1 MSQQVF
7 RDAVVLRCDKR
18 LPGSLAGPGSNESCD
33 SPLKLPET
41 VHPHAENLAALL
53 SMHWKRLFAIAVFSI
68 GLLPIAPAQSG
79 SPTASA
85 KGVLHRLMPHLA
97 PQFQL
102 TLVPRPDHK
111 DYFRISG
118 TRGHIRVQ
126 AATQPTLLYGVNWY
140 LKYVAHLNVSP
151 NGLQLGPPN
160 LVLPAPASPIE
171 KPALYP
177 WRYAL
182 NENVDGYSAPY
193 WDEKRWQHE
202 IDILALSG
210 INAVLIERGMDLVL
224 YQTFRDSGYSDEAI
238 RNWIVQPA
246 HQNWQLMGN
255 MCCFQAP
262 ISMELLE
269 KRSRSAQQLIA
280 TLRSLGIMPVLPGYY
295 GIVPA
300 DFASIQPGAHV
311 ITQGDWNGFTRPG
324 WLDPL
329 DPNFDKLAAS
339 FYRHQHALYGD
350 SAIYDME
357 IFQEGGAAGNVSV
370 PAAAKKVQ
378 EALKRVHPDALWMLL
393 GWQQN
398 PTQELLS
405 SLDTSQVL
413 IAEIE
418 QGRVPRENRDSEF
431 RGASW
436 LYGGL
441 WEFGGRT
448 TMGAPLYDY
457 AVRLPQ
463 MAKRPGSRIAGTAL
477 FTEGLDTNP
486 YAFDL
491 YTEMAWHKDPVNLT
505 QWTDAYAIRRYGAD
519 DPHARSAWQILLKT
533 AYGYRADG
541 NKDHGERDASQD
553 SLFNSQ
559 PSLTATRAATW
570 SPDILR
576 YNPADFAPA
585 LTELLQVAPA
595 LRSTE
600 TYSYDLVDVARQA
613 MANESRRLLP
623 LINQAYETRDKT
635 AFASLTKQW
644 LRDMQLQNNLLETNQ
659 FFLLGRWLSFVPPWA
674 SSPAEL
680 DRLNYDARS
689 ILTTWGDRHASEF
702 GLHEYGNRDWAGLTS
717 DYYLP
722 RWQMYFDSLSTSLA
736 SGQTPKPVDW
746 YAFGDRWNHSRKVYD
761 VNPQGDPYNAALAI
775 ARTLHL
781 APNQQPEAHE

>member
-1 MSQQVF
+1 M
-7 RDAVVLRCDKR
+7 R
-18 LPGSLAGPGSNESCD
+18 
-33 SPLKLPET
+33 
-41 VHPHAENLAALL
+41 
-53 SMHWKRLFAIAVFSI
+53 WKRLLAIAVGSAVF
-68 GLLPIAPAQSG
+68 LPIAYAQSQ
-79 SPTASA
+79 SPTAA
-85 KGVLHRLMPHLA
+85 AQGVLRRLMPHLA
-97 PQFQL
+97 AQFQL
-102 TLVPRPDHK
+102 ALVPRADRK

-118 TRGHIRVQ
+118 ARGHIRVE
-126 AATQPTLLYGVNWY
+126 AATQPTVLYGVNWY
-140 LKYVAHLNVSP
+140 LKYVAHLQVSP
-151 NGLQLGPPN
+151 NGFQLGPSN
-160 LVLPAPASPIE
+160 LVLPAPGSPIE
-171 KPALYP
+171 QPALYP

-193 WDEKRWQHE
+193 WDQERWQHE

-210 INAVLIERGMDLVL
+210 TNAILIERGMDLVL
-224 YQTFRDSGYSDEAI
+224 YQTFRDAGYSDEAI

-246 HQNWQLMGN
+246 HQNWELMGN
-255 MCCFQAP
+255 MCCFEAP

-300 DFASIQPGAHV
+300 DFAAVHPGAHV

-329 DPNFDKLAAS
+329 DPNFDKLAES
-339 FYRHQHALYGD
+339 FYRHQHDLYGD

-357 IFQEGGAAGNVSV
+357 IFQEGGAAGDVPV

-378 EALKRVHPDALWMLL
+378 QALQRIHPDALWMLM

-405 SLDTSQVL
+405 SLDTSHVL

-486 YAFDL
+486 FAFDL
-491 YTEMAWHKDPVNLT
+491 YTEMAWHKDPVDL
-505 QWTDAYAIRRYGAD
+505 QHWTDAYATRRYGAD
-519 DPHARSAWQILLKT
+519 DPHARSAWQIILKT
-533 AYGYRADG
+533 AYSYRADG
-541 NKDHGERDASQD
+541 NKEHGERDASQE

-559 PSLTATRAATW
+559 PSLTTARAATW
-570 SPDILR
+570 SPDVLR
-576 YNPADFAPA
+576 YNPADFAPV

-600 TYSYDLVDVARQA
+600 TYRYDLVDVARQA

-623 LINQAYETRDKT
+623 LIKQAYESRDKA
-635 AFASLTKQW
+635 AFASLTKEW
-644 LRDMQLQNNLLETNQ
+644 LHDMELQDNLLKTNR
-659 FFLLGRWLSFVPPWA
+659 FFLLGSWLSFVPHWA
-674 SSPAEL
+674 STPAEL

-689 ILTTWGDRHASEF
+689 ILTTWGDRHASEY

-717 DYYLP
+717 DYYMP
-722 RWQMYFDSLSTSLA
+722 RWQIYFDSLSTALA
-736 SGQTPKPVDW
+736 TGVPPKSIDW
-746 YAFGDRWNHSRKVYD
+746 YAFGNTWNHSHKVYEVD
-761 VNPQGDPYNAALAI
+761 PQGDSYNAAFAI
-775 ARTLHL
+775 ARALHL
-781 APNQQPEAHE
+781 APNQKPEAHE

>member
-1 MSQQVF
+1 
-7 RDAVVLRCDKR
+7 
-18 LPGSLAGPGSNESCD
+18 
-33 SPLKLPET
+33 
-41 VHPHAENLAALL
+41 
-53 SMHWKRLFAIAVFSI
+53 
-68 GLLPIAPAQSG
+68 
-79 SPTASA
+79 
-85 KGVLHRLMPHLA
+85 MPHLA

-102 TLVPRPDHK
+102 ALIPRPDHK

-118 TRGHIRVQ
+118 TRGHIRVE
-126 AATQPTLLYGVNWY
+126 AATEPTVLYGVNWY
-140 LKYVAHLNVSP
+140 LKYVAHLQVSP

-160 LVLPAPASPIE
+160 LVLSAPDSPIE

-193 WDEKRWQHE
+193 WDQDRWQHE

-210 INAVLIERGMDLVL
+210 TNAILIERGMDLVL

-255 MCCFQAP
+255 MCCFEAP
-262 ISMELLE
+262 ISIELLE
-269 KRSRSAQQLIA
+269 KRSRSAQQLFA

-300 DFASIQPGAHV
+300 DFADLHPGAHV

-329 DPNFDKLAAS
+329 DPNFDKLAES
-339 FYRHQHALYGD
+339 FYRHQHDLYGD

-357 IFQEGGAAGNVSV
+357 IFQEGGAAGDVPV
-370 PAAAKKVQ
+370 PAAARKVQ
-378 EALKRVHPDALWMLL
+378 QTLLRVHPDALWMLM

-405 SLDTSQVL
+405 SLDTSHVL

-477 FTEGLDTNP
+477 FTEGVDTNP
-486 YAFDL
+486 YAFDF
-491 YTEMAWHKDPVNLT
+491 YTEMAWHADPVDLT
-505 QWTDAYAIRRYGAD
+505 HWTDAYATRRYGAD
-519 DPHARSAWQILLKT
+519 DPHAHSAWQILLKT
-533 AYGYRADG
+533 AYSYRADG
-541 NKDHGERDASQD
+541 NKEHGERDASQD

-559 PSLTATRAATW
+559 PSLTTTHAATW
-570 SPDILR
+570 SPDVIR

-600 TYSYDLVDVARQA
+600 TYRYDLVDVARQA

-623 LINQAYETRDKT
+623 LIKQAYETKDKI
-635 AFASLTKQW
+635 AFARLTKEW
-644 LRDMQLQNNLLETNQ
+644 LHDMELQNNLLETSQ
-659 FFLLGRWLSFVPPWA
+659 FFLLGRWLSFVPSWA
-674 SSPAEL
+674 SSPVEL

-689 ILTTWGDRHASEF
+689 ILTTWGDRHASEY

-736 SGQTPKPVDW
+736 TDEPPKSIDW
-746 YAFGDRWNHSRKVYD
+746 YAFGDSWNHSQKVYD
-761 VNPQGDPYNAALAI
+761 VRPQGDSYNAALAI

-781 APNQQPEAHE
+781 APNQQPEAHR

>member
-1 MSQQVF
+1 
-7 RDAVVLRCDKR
+7 
-18 LPGSLAGPGSNESCD
+18 
-33 SPLKLPET
+33 
-41 VHPHAENLAALL
+41 
-53 SMHWKRLFAIAVFSI
+53 
-68 GLLPIAPAQSG
+68 
-79 SPTASA
+79 
-85 KGVLHRLMPHLA
+85 
-97 PQFQL
+97 
-102 TLVPRPDHK
+102 
-111 DYFRISG
+111 
-118 TRGHIRVQ
+118 
-126 AATQPTLLYGVNWY
+126 
-140 LKYVAHLNVSP
+140 
-151 NGLQLGPPN
+151 
-160 LVLPAPASPIE
+160 
-171 KPALYP
+171 
-177 WRYAL
+177 
-182 NENVDGYSAPY
+182 
-193 WDEKRWQHE
+193 
-202 IDILALSG
+202 
-210 INAVLIERGMDLVL
+210 
-224 YQTFRDSGYSDEAI
+224 
-238 RNWIVQPA
+238 
-246 HQNWQLMGN
+246 
-255 MCCFQAP
+255 
-262 ISMELLE
+262 
-269 KRSRSAQQLIA
+269 
-280 TLRSLGIMPVLPGYY
+280 
-295 GIVPA
+295 
-300 DFASIQPGAHV
+300 
-311 ITQGDWNGFTRPG
+311 
-324 WLDPL
+324 
-329 DPNFDKLAAS
+329 
-339 FYRHQHALYGD
+339 
-350 SAIYDME
+350 ME

-405 SLDTSQVL
+405 SLDTSHVL

-418 QGRVPRENRDSEF
+418 QGRVPRENRDTEF

-448 TMGAPLYDY
+448 TMGAPIYDY
-457 AVRLPQ
+457 AVRFPQ

-491 YTEMAWHKDPVNLT
+491 YTEMAWHEDPVDLQ
-505 QWTDAYAIRRYGAD
+505 QWTDAYATRRYGAD

-570 SPDILR
+570 SPDVLR

-600 TYSYDLVDVARQA
+600 TYRFDLVDVARQA

-644 LRDMQLQNNLLETNQ
+644 LRDMELQNHLLETNQ
-659 FFLLGRWLSFVPPWA
+659 FFLLGRWLSFVPAWA

-689 ILTTWGDRHASEF
+689 ILTTWGDRHASEY

-736 SGQTPKPVDW
+736 TGETPKPVDW

>member
-1 MSQQVF
+1 M
-7 RDAVVLRCDKR
+7 LLKH
-18 LPGSLAGPGSNESCD
+18 LLTIILII
-33 SPLKLPET
+33 SPAT
-41 VHPHAENLAALL
+41 AQAQ
-53 SMHWKRLFAIAVFSI
+53 SST
-68 GLLPIAPAQSG
+68 APAE
-79 SPTASA
+79 
-85 KGVLHRLMPHLA
+85 GVLQRLMPHLA

-102 TLVPRPDHK
+102 ALIPRPGHK
-111 DYFRISG
+111 DYFRITG
-118 TRGHIRVQ
+118 TRGHIRVE

-140 LKYVAHLNVSP
+140 LKYVAHLQISP

-160 LVLPAPASPIE
+160 LTLSGPDAPIE
-171 KPALYP
+171 KPVLYP

-193 WDEKRWQHE
+193 WDQDRWQHE
-202 IDILALSG
+202 IDILAMSG
-210 INAVLIERGMDLVL
+210 TNAVLIERGMDLVL

-246 HQNWQLMGN
+246 HLNWQLMGN

-269 KRSRSAQQLIA
+269 KRSHSAQQLIA
-280 TLRSLGIMPVLPGYY
+280 SLRSLGITPVLPGYY

-300 DFASIQPGAHV
+300 DFASLHPGAHV

-329 DPNFDKLAAS
+329 DANFDKLAES
-339 FYRHQHALYGD
+339 FYRHQHELYGD

-357 IFQEGGAAGNVSV
+357 IFQEGGAAGDV
-370 PAAAKKVQ
+370 PVHAAAKKVQ
-378 EALKRVHPDALWMLL
+378 QALMRAHHDALWMLL

-405 SLDTSQVL
+405 SLDTSHVL

-418 QGRVPRENRDSEF
+418 QGRIPREDRDSEF

-463 MAKRPGSRIAGTAL
+463 MAKRPGSRIVGTAI

-486 YAFDL
+486 FAFDL
-491 YTEMAWHKDPVNLT
+491 YTEMAWHADPVDLSR
-505 QWTDAYAIRRYGAD
+505 WTDAYAIRRYGAD
-519 DPHARSAWQILLKT
+519 DPHARRAWQILLKT

-541 NKDHGERDASQD
+541 NMQHGERDAAHE

-570 SPDILR
+570 SPDVLR
-576 YNPADFAPA
+576 YAPADFAPA
-585 LTELLQVAPA
+585 LTELLQVAPE

-600 TYSYDLVDVARQA
+600 TYRYDLVDVARQA

-623 LINQAYETRDKT
+623 AHQ
-635 AFASLTKQW
+635 
-644 LRDMQLQNNLLETNQ
+644 
-659 FFLLGRWLSFVPPWA
+659 
-674 SSPAEL
+674 
-680 DRLNYDARS
+680 
-689 ILTTWGDRHASEF
+689 
-702 GLHEYGNRDWAGLTS
+702 
-717 DYYLP
+717 
-722 RWQMYFDSLSTSLA
+722 TSLRL
-736 SGQTPKPVDW
+736 Q
-746 YAFGDRWNHSRKVYD
+746 RQSRVR
-761 VNPQGDPYNAALAI
+761 QSHQ
-775 ARTLHL
+775 RM
-781 APNQQPEAHE
+781 APRHGVAE

>member
-1 MSQQVF
+1 M
-7 RDAVVLRCDKR
+7 R
-18 LPGSLAGPGSNESCD
+18 
-33 SPLKLPET
+33 
-41 VHPHAENLAALL
+41 
-53 SMHWKRLFAIAVFSI
+53 WKRLLAITVIPGVLLTSI
-68 GLLPIAPAQSG
+68 ARAQPQ
-79 SPTASA
+79 SPTAA
-85 KGVLHRLMPHLA
+85 AEGVLQRLMPHLA

-102 TLVPRPDHK
+102 ALVARPDHK
-111 DYFRISG
+111 EYFRIYG
-118 TRGHIRVQ
+118 TRGHIRVDG
-126 AATQPTLLYGVNWY
+126 ATQPSVLYGVNWY
-140 LKYVAHLNVSP
+140 LKYVAHLHVSP
-151 NGLQLGPPN
+151 NGLRLGPPN
-160 LVLPAPASPIE
+160 LVLPPPESPIE
-171 KPALYP
+171 KPALFP

-193 WDEKRWQHE
+193 WDQKRWQHE
-202 IDILALSG
+202 IDVLALSG
-210 INAVLIERGMDLVL
+210 TNAILIERGMDLVL
-224 YQTFRDSGYSDEAI
+224 YQTFRDSGYSDKAI

-255 MCCFQAP
+255 VCCFEAP

-280 TLRSLGIMPVLPGYY
+280 TLRSLGIVPVLPGYY

-300 DFASIQPGAHV
+300 DFASIHPGAHV

-329 DPNFDKLAAS
+329 DPNFDKLAES

-357 IFQEGGAAGNVSV
+357 IFQEGGAAGNVPV
-370 PAAAKKVQ
+370 PTAAKKVQ

-405 SLDTSQVL
+405 SLDASHVL

-418 QGRVPRENRDSEF
+418 QGRVPREDRDREF

-491 YTEMAWHKDPVNLT
+491 YTEMAWHEDPVDLIH
-505 QWTDAYAIRRYGAD
+505 WTDAYATRRYGAD
-519 DPHARSAWQILLKT
+519 DPHARSAWQILLRT

-541 NKDHGERDASQD
+541 NTDHGERDASQE

-570 SPDILR
+570 SPDVLR
-576 YNPADFAPA
+576 YNPADFPPA

-600 TYSYDLVDVARQA
+600 TYRYDLVDVARQA

-623 LINQAYETRDKT
+623 LIKQAYETKDKV
-635 AFASLTKQW
+635 AFASLTKKW
-644 LRDMQLQNNLLETNQ
+644 LHDMALQNNLLETNQ

-702 GLHEYGNRDWAGLTS
+702 GLHEYGNRDWTGLTS
-717 DYYLP
+717 DYYMP

-736 SGQTPKPVDW
+736 TGEAPKPIDW
-746 YAFGDRWNHSRKVYD
+746 YAFGDRWNHSQKVYH

-775 ARTLHL
+775 AQTLHL
-781 APNQQPEAHE
+781 APKEQPEAHE

>member
-1 MSQQVF
+1 MFS
-7 RDAVVLRCDKR
+7 
-18 LPGSLAGPGSNESCD
+18 
-33 SPLKLPET
+33 T
-41 VHPHAENLAALL
+41 
-53 SMHWKRLFAIAVFSI
+53 RLFVIPLVTV
-68 GLLPIAPAQSG
+68 GLIISFATAKAQS
-79 SPTASA
+79 STASA
-85 KGVLHRLMPHLA
+85 EGVLQRLMPHLA

-102 TLVPRPDHK
+102 ALVDRPGRK
-111 DYFRISG
+111 DYFRITG
-118 TRGHIRVQ
+118 TRGHIRVE
-126 AATQPTLLYGVNWY
+126 AATQPTVLYGVNWY
-140 LKYVAHLNVSP
+140 LKYVAHLQVSP
-151 NGLQLGPPN
+151 NGSQLGAAN
-160 LVLPAPASPIE
+160 LVLPAPQNPIE
-171 KPALYP
+171 RPALYP

-210 INAVLIERGMDLVL
+210 INAILIERGMDLVL

-255 MCCFQAP
+255 MCCFEAP
-262 ISMELLE
+262 ISTELLR
-269 KRSRSAQQLIA
+269 KRSESAKKIIA
-280 TLRSLGIMPVLPGYY
+280 MLRSLGITPVLPGYY

-300 DFASIQPGAHV
+300 DFATLNPRAHV

-324 WLDPL
+324 WLDPR
-329 DPNFDKLAAS
+329 DPYFDKLASS
-339 FYRHQHALYGD
+339 FYHHQHALYGD

-357 IFQEGGAAGNVSV
+357 IFQEGGAAGDVPV

-378 EALKRVHPDALWMLL
+378 DALIRAHPDAFWMQL

-405 SLDTSQVL
+405 SIDTSHVL

-418 QGRVPRENRDSEF
+418 QGRIPREDRDREF

-457 AVRLPQ
+457 AVRLPK
-463 MAKRPGSRIAGTAL
+463 MAARSGSRIVGTAL

-486 YAFDL
+486 FAFDL
-491 YTEMAWHKDPVNLT
+491 YTEMAWHADPVDLSE
-505 QWTDAYAIRRYGAD
+505 WTDSYTIRRYGAD
-519 DPHARSAWQILLKT
+519 DLHARRAWQILLKT

-541 NKDHGERDASQD
+541 NLDHGERDAAHD
-553 SLFNSQ
+553 SVFDSQ
-559 PSLTATRAATW
+559 PSLTSTHAATW
-570 SPDILR
+570 SPDVLR
-576 YNPADFAPA
+576 YNPTDLAPA
-585 LTELLQVAPA
+585 LTELLQVAPD

-600 TYSYDLVDVARQA
+600 TYRYDLVDVARQV

-623 LINQAYETRDKT
+623 LIKQAYESKDKI
-635 AFASLTKQW
+635 AFAALTKQW
-644 LRDMQLQNNLLETNQ
+644 MHDMQLQNDLLQTSP
-659 FFLLGRWLSFVPPWA
+659 FFLLGKWLSFVPPWA

-689 ILTTWGDRHASEF
+689 ILTTWGDRKASEF

-717 DYYLP
+717 DYYMP
-722 RWQMYFDSLSTSLA
+722 RWQMYFDSLSNSLA
-736 SGQTPKPVDW
+736 TGEAPKNIDW
-746 YAFGDRWNHSRKVYD
+746 YAFGDRWNHSHKAYSAT
-761 VNPQGDPYNAALAI
+761 PKGDSYTAALAI

-781 APNQQPEAHE
+781 LPSSPGDNHDDDWFNLDYH

>member
-1 MSQQVF
+1 MLLRQFLAIPLLLVGLTMPPVF
-7 RDAVVLRCDKR
+7 A
-18 LPGSLAGPGSNESCD
+18 SAES
-33 SPLKLPET
+33 ST
-41 VHPHAENLAALL
+41 
-53 SMHWKRLFAIAVFSI
+53 
-68 GLLPIAPAQSG
+68 APAE
-79 SPTASA
+79 
-85 KGVLHRLMPHLA
+85 GVLQRLMPHLA
-97 PQFQL
+97 PQLQL
-102 TLVPRPDHK
+102 ALVSKPNAK

-118 TRGHIRVQ
+118 TRGHIRVE

-140 LKYVAHLNVSP
+140 LKYVAHLQISP
-151 NGLQLGPPN
+151 NGSQLGSAN
-160 LVLPAPASPIE
+160 LTLPAPDAPIE

-193 WDEKRWQHE
+193 WDQKRWQHE

-210 INAVLIERGMDLVL
+210 TNAILIERGMDLVL
-224 YQTFRDSGYSDEAI
+224 YQTFRDAGYSDEAI

-255 MCCFQAP
+255 MCCFQGP
-262 ISMELLE
+262 ISTELLE
-269 KRSRSAQQLIA
+269 KRSHSAQQLITA
-280 TLRSLGIMPVLPGYY
+280 LRTLGITPVLPGYY

-300 DFASIQPGAHV
+300 DFASLHPGAHV
-311 ITQGDWNGFTRPG
+311 ITQGDWNGFIRPG
-324 WLDPL
+324 WLDPR

-357 IFQEGGAAGNVSV
+357 IFQEGGAAGDVPV

-378 EALKRVHPDALWMLL
+378 QALMRDHPDALWMLL
-393 GWQQN
+393 GWQKN

-405 SLDTSQVL
+405 SLDISHVL

-418 QGRVPRENRDSEF
+418 QGRIPREDRDKEF

-457 AVRLPQ
+457 AVRLPR
-463 MAKRPGSRIAGTAL
+463 MAALPGSRIVGTAV
-477 FTEGLDTNP
+477 FTEGMDTNP
-486 YAFDL
+486 FAFDL
-491 YTEMAWHKDPVNLT
+491 YTEMAWHVDPVDLT
-505 QWTDAYAIRRYGAD
+505 EWTNAYATRRYGAD
-519 DPHARSAWQILLKT
+519 DPHARQAWQILLKT

-541 NKDHGERDASQD
+541 NTQHGERDASQD
-553 SLFNSQ
+553 SVFNSQ

-570 SPDILR
+570 SPDVLR
-576 YNPADFAPA
+576 YNPAEFAPA
-585 LTELLQVAPA
+585 LTELLEADPA
-595 LRSTE
+595 IRSTE
-600 TYSYDLVDVARQA
+600 TYRYDLVDVARQT

-623 LINQAYETRDKT
+623 LIKQAYDSKDKNAFTR
-635 AFASLTKQW
+635 LTKDW
-644 LRDMQLQNNLLETNQ
+644 LHDMELQDQLLQTSP

-674 SSPAEL
+674 SSQGEL

-689 ILTTWGDRHASEF
+689 ILTTWGDRKASEF

-717 DYYLP
+717 DYYMV
-722 RWQMYFDSLSTSLA
+722 RWQMYFDSLSASLDTGEA
-736 SGQTPKPVDW
+736 PKPIDW
-746 YAFGDRWNHSRKVYD
+746 YAFGDNWNHSRKTYD
-761 VNPQGDPYNAALAI
+761 AEPHGDSYAAALAI
-775 ARTLHL
+775 ARTLHV
-781 APNQQPEAHE
+781 APDQQSEAHQ

>member
-1 MSQQVF
+1 MLLKQ
-7 RDAVVLRCDKR
+7 LRAI
-18 LPGSLAGPGSNESCD
+18 LLTGAIPATLLA
-33 SPLKLPET
+33 T
-41 VHPHAENLAALL
+41 AHP
-53 SMHWKRLFAIAVFSI
+53 
-68 GLLPIAPAQSG
+68 Q
-79 SPTASA
+79 SPTAPA
-85 KGVLHRLMPHLA
+85 EAVLQRLMPHLA

-102 TLVPRPDHK
+102 AIVSNPDRK
-111 DYFRISG
+111 DSFRITG
-118 TRGHIRVQ
+118 TRGHIRVE

-140 LKYVAHLNVSP
+140 LKYVAHLHVSP
-151 NGLQLGPPN
+151 NGSQLGPVN
-160 LVLPAPASPIE
+160 LVLRAPESPIE

-193 WDEKRWQHE
+193 WDERRWQHE

-210 INAVLIERGMDLVL
+210 TNAILIERGMDLVL
-224 YQTFRDSGYSDEAI
+224 YQTFRDSGYSDDAI

-255 MCCFQAP
+255 MCCFEVP
-262 ISMELLE
+262 ISNELLN
-269 KRSRSAQQLIA
+269 KRSESAKKLIA
-280 TLRSLGIMPVLPGYY
+280 MLRSLGITPVLPGYY

-300 DFASIQPGAHV
+300 DFATLNPGAHV

-324 WLDPL
+324 WLDPR
-329 DPNFDKLAAS
+329 DPHFDKLAES

-357 IFQEGGAAGNVSV
+357 IFQEGGAAGDV
-370 PAAAKKVQ
+370 PVPEAAKKVQ
-378 EALKRVHPDALWMLL
+378 QALMRAHPGALWMLL

-405 SLDTSQVL
+405 SIDTSHVL

-418 QGRVPRENRDSEF
+418 QGRIPREDRDREF

-463 MAKRPGSRIAGTAL
+463 MAKLPGSRIAGTAV

-486 YAFDL
+486 FAFDL
-491 YTEMAWHKDPVNLT
+491 YTEMAWHADPVDLSP
-505 QWTDAYAIRRYGAD
+505 WTDAYATRRYGAD
-519 DPHARSAWQILLKT
+519 DPHARRAWQILLKT

-541 NKDHGERDASQD
+541 NTQHGERDAAHD
-553 SLFNSQ
+553 SLFDAQ
-559 PSLTATRAATW
+559 PSLTSTHAATW
-570 SPDILR
+570 SPDLMR

-585 LTELLQVAPA
+585 LTELLQVAPE

-600 TYSYDLVDVARQA
+600 SYRYDLVDVSRQVL
-613 MANESRRLLP
+613 ANESRRLLP
-623 LINQAYETRDKT
+623 LIKQAYDAKNKI
-635 AFASLTKQW
+635 AFAALTKEW
-644 LRDMQLQNNLLETNQ
+644 LRDMQLQNDLLQTSPY
-659 FFLLGRWLSFVPPWA
+659 FLLGRWLSFVPPWA
-674 SSPAEL
+674 SSPQEL

-717 DYYLP
+717 DYYMP
-722 RWQMYFDSLSTSLA
+722 RWKMYFDSLSESLA
-736 SGQTPKPVDW
+736 TGEPPATIDW
-746 YAFGDRWNHSRKVYD
+746 YAFGDRWNHSRKVYSTQ
-761 VNPQGDPYNAALAI
+761 PQGNAYIAATAI
-775 ARTLHL
+775 ARALHL
-781 APNQQPEAHE
+781 LPDQSTKAERKP

>member
-1 MSQQVF
+1 MFSKLPLTIPLL
-7 RDAVVLRCDKR
+7 ALGLI
-18 LPGSLAGPGSNESCD
+18 LPGITQAESA
-33 SPLKLPET
+33 T
-41 VHPHAENLAALL
+41 
-53 SMHWKRLFAIAVFSI
+53 
-68 GLLPIAPAQSG
+68 APAE
-79 SPTASA
+79 
-85 KGVLHRLMPHLA
+85 GVLQRLMPDLA

-102 TLVPRPDHK
+102 ALVSRPDHK
-111 DYFRISG
+111 DYFRITG
-118 TRGHIRVQ
+118 TQGHIRVE

-140 LKYVAHLNVSP
+140 LKYVAHLQVST

-160 LVLPAPASPIE
+160 LVLPAPPSPIE

-193 WDEKRWQHE
+193 WDQQRWQHE
-202 IDILALSG
+202 IDVLAVSG
-210 INAVLIERGMDLVL
+210 TNAILIERGMDLVL

-262 ISMELLE
+262 ISRELLE

-280 TLRSLGIMPVLPGYY
+280 SLRSLGITPVLPGYY

-300 DFASIQPGAHV
+300 DFASLHPGAHV

-324 WLDPL
+324 WLDPR
-329 DPNFDKLAAS
+329 DPNFDKLAKS

-357 IFQEGGAAGNVSV
+357 VFQEGGAAGDVPV
-370 PAAAKKVQ
+370 PAAAKKIQ
-378 EALKRVHPDALWMLL
+378 QALMRVHPDAIWMMM

-405 SLDTSQVL
+405 SLDLSHVL
-413 IAEIE
+413 IADIE
-418 QGRVPRENRDSEF
+418 QGRIPRDDRDREF

-436 LYGGL
+436 LFGGL

-448 TMGAPLYDY
+448 TMGAPLCDY
-457 AVRLPQ
+457 AVRFPQ
-463 MAKRPGSRIAGTAL
+463 MASRPGSRIVGTAL

-486 YAFDL
+486 FAFDL
-491 YTEMAWHKDPVNLT
+491 YTEMAWHDTPVDLVP
-505 QWTDAYAIRRYGAD
+505 WTDAYAIRRYGGD
-519 DPHARSAWQILLKT
+519 DPHARRAWEILLKT
-533 AYGYRADG
+533 AYGYRANG
-541 NKDHGERDASQD
+541 NMKHGEPDAASD
-553 SLFNSQ
+553 SVFNAQ
-559 PSLTATRAATW
+559 PSLTATHAATW
-570 SPDILR
+570 SSDILR
-576 YNPADFAPA
+576 YDPADFAPA

-600 TYSYDLVDVARQA
+600 TYRYDLVDVARQT
-613 MANESRRLLP
+613 MANEGRRLLP
-623 LINQAYETRDKT
+623 LIKQAYDSKDKA
-635 AFASLTKQW
+635 AFAALTKEW
-644 LRDMQLQNNLLETNQ
+644 LNDMELQNNLLQTNQ
-659 FFLLGRWLSFVPPWA
+659 FFLLGTWLSFVPPWA

-689 ILTTWGDRHASEF
+689 ILTTWGDRKASEF

-717 DYYLP
+717 DYYMP
-722 RWQMYFDSLSTSLA
+722 RWQMYFDSLSTSLDT
-736 SGQTPKPVDW
+736 GKPPVAIDW
-746 YAFGDRWNHSRKVYD
+746 YSFGDTWNHSRKVYD
-761 VNPQGDPYNAALAI
+761 AMPEGDTYAAALAV
-775 ARTLHL
+775 ARALHL
-781 APNQQPEAHE
+781 APNPPSEARE

>member
-1 MSQQVF
+1 M
-7 RDAVVLRCDKR
+7 R
-18 LPGSLAGPGSNESCD
+18 
-33 SPLKLPET
+33 
-41 VHPHAENLAALL
+41 
-53 SMHWKRLFAIAVFSI
+53 WKRLLAITVIPGVLLTSI
-68 GLLPIAPAQSG
+68 ARAQPQ
-79 SPTASA
+79 SPTAPA
-85 KGVLHRLMPHLA
+85 EGVLQRLMPHLA

-102 TLVPRPDHK
+102 ALVVRPDHK
-111 DYFRISG
+111 EYFRIYG
-118 TRGHIRVQ
+118 TRGHIRVDG
-126 AATQPTLLYGVNWY
+126 ATQPSVLYGVNWY
-140 LKYVAHLNVSP
+140 LKYVAHLHVSP
-151 NGLQLGPPN
+151 NGLRLGPPN
-160 LVLPAPASPIE
+160 LVLPPPESPIE
-171 KPALYP
+171 KPALFR

-182 NENVDGYSAPY
+182 NENVDGYSTPY
-193 WDEKRWQHE
+193 WDQKRWQHE
-202 IDILALSG
+202 IDVLALSG
-210 INAVLIERGMDLVL
+210 TNAILIERGMDLVL
-224 YQTFRDSGYSDEAI
+224 YQTFRDSGYSDKAI

-255 MCCFQAP
+255 MCCFEAP
-262 ISMELLE
+262 ISIKLLE

-280 TLRSLGIMPVLPGYY
+280 TLRSLGIVPVLPGYY

-300 DFASIQPGAHV
+300 DFASIHPGAHV

-329 DPNFDKLAAS
+329 DPNFDKLAES

-357 IFQEGGAAGNVSV
+357 IFQEGGAAGNVPV

-405 SLDTSQVL
+405 SLDASHVL

-418 QGRVPRENRDSEF
+418 QGRVPREDRDREF

-491 YTEMAWHKDPVNLT
+491 YTEMAWHEDPVDLT
-505 QWTDAYAIRRYGAD
+505 HWTDAYATRRYGAD

-541 NKDHGERDASQD
+541 NKDHGERDASQE

-570 SPDILR
+570 SPDVLR
-576 YNPADFAPA
+576 YNPADFPPA

-600 TYSYDLVDVARQA
+600 TYRYDLVDVARQA

-623 LINQAYETRDKT
+623 LIKQAYETKDKV
-635 AFASLTKQW
+635 AFASLTKEW
-644 LRDMQLQNNLLETNQ
+644 LHDMALQNNLLETNQ

-717 DYYLP
+717 DYYMP

-736 SGQTPKPVDW
+736 TGEAPKPIDW
-746 YAFGDRWNHSRKVYD
+746 YAFGDRWNHSQKVYH

-775 ARTLHL
+775 AQTLHL
-781 APNQQPEAHE
+781 APNEQPEAHE